1 MTGINFDDLLS
12 IGAHFGHVTRKWN
25 PKFKPFILM
34 EKNGIHIINLDETV
48 HQFEKAAAFI
58 KGIVDRSGEVLF
70 VGTKKQ
76 AREIVQQE
84 ADRCGMFYVVER
96 WLGGTLTNFM
106 TIKKSIKRLHM
117 LEKEGSSIYENL
129 TKKEIQMLNRER
141 IKLADQHRGIKDMK
155 RLPDALIVVDSD
167 YESTAIAEARRLEI
181 PVVGMVDTNSDPTLV
196 DFPIPAND
204 DSIRT
209 IQLIIASVAEV
220 IINARKEKIEAAN
233 EAKQAAEA
241 ARAEQAEQAEQAKL
255 AEQAKQAEE
264 AEKAEQTGQSA
275 EAGAPEAEEKP
286 VKKLDKVVAKPA
298 KSEPKP
304 ETKPVKAIEKSPE
317 TAEEKPVKKLDKVVA
332 KPAKSEPKP
341 ETKPVKAIEKSPE
354 TAEEKPV
361 KKLDKVVAKPVKSKP
376 KPETK
381 PVKAIEKS
389 PETADEK
396 LKKVTKSPAKKTSR
410 PKPAAKKPVTKTAA
424 KKADKVKTTAK
435 PIKAVKKVKPTPKT
449 KQPAEKKVPA
459 SKAKE

>member
-241 ARAEQAEQAEQAKL
+241 ARAEQAEQA
-255 AEQAKQAEE
+255 KQAEE
-264 AEKAEQTGQSA
+264 AKKAEQTEQSA
-275 EAGAPEAEEKP
+275 EAGAPEAVEKP
-286 VKKLDKVVAKPA
+286 IKKLDKVVAKPA

-304 ETKPVKAIEKSPE
+304 ETKPVKALEKSPE
-317 TAEEKPVKKLDKVVA
+317 TAEEKP
-332 KPAKSEPKP
+332 
-341 ETKPVKAIEKSPE
+341 
-354 TAEEKPV
+354 
-361 KKLDKVVAKPVKSKP
+361 
-376 KPETK
+376 
-381 PVKAIEKS
+381 
-389 PETADEK
+389 
-396 LKKVTKSPAKKTSR
+396 KKVTKSPAKKTSR
-410 PKPAAKKPVTKTAA
+410 PKPAVKKPVTKTAA
-424 KKADKVKTTAK
+424 KKVVKAKTTAK
-435 PIKAVKKVKPTPKT
+435 PNKAVKKAKPTPKT